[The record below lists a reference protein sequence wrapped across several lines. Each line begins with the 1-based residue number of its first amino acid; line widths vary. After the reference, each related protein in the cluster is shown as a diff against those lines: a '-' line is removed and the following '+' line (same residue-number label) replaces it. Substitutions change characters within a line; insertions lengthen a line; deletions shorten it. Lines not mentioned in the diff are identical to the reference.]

1 MTRCDGENM
10 TARVTAYCVP
20 CMQAL
25 AREEEERCDRIF
37 REFTRRAQVA
47 RAGGAGG
54 QERRLVVLGCRGDT
68 GPVTK
73 EERRDEADIK
83 REKRRCDTLFLT
95 SVPITADTIPF
106 LGFQQEEV
114 VSALLWEV
122 RGGEAKEVRERI
134 REEVR
139 RWHPDKF
146 VQKLGERIVVEER
159 EEVLERV
166 KAVAQAL
173 NDYGSLNNR

>member
-1 MTRCDGENM
+1 M

-25 AREEEERCDRIF
+25 AREEEERCDRIY

-47 RAGGAGG
+47 RAGVPGA
-54 QERRLVVLGCRGDT
+54 QERRLVVVLGTQGDA
-68 GPVTK
+68 GPGSK

-83 REKRRCDTLFLT
+83 REKRRCDSLFLT

-106 LGFQQEEV
+106 LGFHQEEV

-146 VQKLGERIVVEER
+146 IQKLGGRIVAEER
-159 EEVLERV
+159 EQVMERV
-166 KAVAQAL
+166 KNVAQAI